1 MRYILLL
8 LMLFLPQP
16 LPATQ
21 PIAIVFVEPPGEA
34 LTASEMASGMA
45 AVHGAAAY
53 WNRALPTRAALVVST
68 DVLTITPVE
77 VLAGDTYAVLTWSI
91 PYLRTDGATTVF
103 LIDNSES
110 QMLLGGRAVGVAME
124 EWKAA
129 YVVMS
134 GLRGADGLAAAT
146 SHELGHAVEHLPDI
160 VPFGTARDIMSD
172 PVWAYAHGVVG
183 AQSLCTLGICPR
195 MVMPLWRSDA

>member
-1 MRYILLL
+1 MRCFLLL
-8 LMLFLPQP
+8 LVLFIPQA
-16 LPATQ
+16 PASQ
-21 PIAIVFVEPPGEA
+21 PITIVFVVPPGEA
-34 LTASEMASGMA
+34 LTTEETATGVA
-45 AVHGAAAY
+45 AVQGAAAY

-110 QMLLGGRAVGVAME
+110 LMLLGGRAVGVAME

-172 PVWAYAHGVVG
+172 PV
-183 AQSLCTLGICPR
+183 
-195 MVMPLWRSDA
+195 